1 MPAKRMSSLG
11 LRPRGV
17 VAPKRKPP
25 SKKLAISFDG
35 WLATA
40 VQKAAQTQAAGNVS
54 AWLAEAARDRL
65 RLEGG
70 RQLLKEHEAKHGV
83 ITDEQIAEVERE
95 WRPD

>member
-1 MPAKRMSSLG
+1 MPTKKASRLN
-11 LRPRGV
+11 LRPRGL
-17 VAPKRKPP
+17 VAPRRKAP

-35 WLATA
+35 RLATE
-40 VQKAAQTQAAGNVS
+40 VQKAAQKQAAGNVS

-70 RQLLKEHEAKHGV
+70 RQLLKEYEAKNGI

>member
-1 MPAKRMSSLG
+1 MPAKRTSRLG

-17 VAPKRKPP
+17 GAPKRKAP

-35 WLATA
+35 RLATE

-70 RQLLKEHEAKHGV
+70 RQLLKEYEAKHRV
-83 ITDEQIAEVERE
+83 ITDVEIAEVERE